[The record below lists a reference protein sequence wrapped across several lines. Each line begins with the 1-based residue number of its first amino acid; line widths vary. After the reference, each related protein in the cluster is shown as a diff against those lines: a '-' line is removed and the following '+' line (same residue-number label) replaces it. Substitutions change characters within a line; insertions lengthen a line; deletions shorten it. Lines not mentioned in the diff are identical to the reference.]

1 MIIIKDEILNKKV
14 KEIQPKNDTDLRIKL
29 RIFLLENGFTLLY
42 KQTAGKTLEEII
54 NMLEQIGYILY
65 ID

>member
-1 MIIIKDEILNKKV
+1 MIIIKDEILNKEV
-14 KEIQPKNDTDLRIKL
+14 KEIQPKNETDLRINL

-42 KQTAGKTLEEII
+42 KQTSGKTLEEII

>member
-1 MIIIKDEILNKKV
+1 MIIIKDEILNKEV
-14 KEIQPKNDTDLRIKL
+14 KEIQPKNDMDLRIKL

-42 KQTAGKTLEEII
+42 KQTSGKTLEEII